1 MLNGVLKCP
10 WRQDV
15 TDSKKKSKWGV
26 YASELAVFDSVREGS
41 RADERALEAELMDL
55 ADDVT
60 YAVHDLEDFY
70 RVGLVPLDLLASDP
84 LQLQRFRSGL
94 FERDNESE
102 PPRRHPVQISV
113 SSYLTIRLS
122 SSWA

>member
-1 MLNGVLKCP
+1 
-10 WRQDV
+10 
-15 TDSKKKSKWGV
+15 
-26 YASELAVFDSVREGS
+26 
-41 RADERALEAELMDL
+41 MDW

-60 YAVHDLEDFY
+60 YVVHDLEDFY

-84 LQLQRFRSGL
+84 LSYNDFGQGSSSATTSRNLR
-94 FERDNESE
+94 
-102 PPRRHPVQISV
+102 RRHPVQSLV